1 MQATARHRMRLPA
14 RAMITGVSPASHR
27 LVVALLAILILSAGV
42 IAADVRADPAADAL
56 AQLNELS
63 RQAEQ
68 TTEAMHSA
76 QLNLDE
82 AVAAQVAAERK
93 NADDLTV
100 VGVAQAELTIYQ
112 AAVDKVAAAEYMGG
126 PTDGLTG
133 ILTANSPQQL
143 IDQLALQNS
152 MGNEMA
158 TTMRRF
164 REARTQADTAEK
176 ASATSAAEARTA
188 AEQSSAG
195 RAELQAK
202 QSQLQLQIASV
213 KSRYDALTPDQQAV
227 LAAIPPPPP
236 MNPSAP
242 GPDVLAGGP
251 LAPPI
256 EGVPPVDAAVPDAVP
271 PTGEGSGNAA
281 VVQAAMTRIG
291 SPYSWGA
298 SGPAVFD
305 CSGLIMWAFQQ
316 TGRSLPHSSQALASG
331 GQPVARGDLQPG
343 DIVTFYSDVS
353 HAGIY
358 IGDGMMVHAS
368 TFGTPVRVAPVDS
381 SPFHNAR
388 RY

>member
-1 MQATARHRMRLPA
+1 MQVSARSTLSTSVRNLICLRSVPFRL
-14 RAMITGVSPASHR
+14 
-27 LVVALLAILILSAGV
+27 LSAALTILVLFTGAV
-42 IAADVRADPAADAL
+42 AADVRADPAADAL
-56 AQLNELS
+56 AELNDLS

-76 QLNLDE
+76 QLSFD
-82 AVAAQVAAERK
+82 ATTTQQQAAERRH
-93 NADDLTV
+93 ADDLAV
-100 VGVAQAELTIYQ
+100 VEVAKADLATYQ

-143 IDQLALQNS
+143 IDHLAAQRA
-152 MGNEMA
+152 MGTEMA
-158 TTMRRF
+158 ATMTSF
-164 REARTQADTAEK
+164 RDARTKADTAER
-176 ASATSAAEARTA
+176 ASAVSAAQARTA
-188 AEQSSAG
+188 AEQASAV
-195 RAELQAK
+195 RADLQAK
-202 QSQLQLQIASV
+202 QSQLQRQIAAV
-213 KSRYDALTPDQQAV
+213 KSRYQALTPDQRAA
-227 LAAIPPPPP
+227 LAAMPPPPP
-236 MNPSAP
+236 VDAS
-242 GPDVLAGGP
+242 GPNVLAGGE

-256 EGVPPVDAAVPDAVP
+256 DGVPPGDAAVPGAVP
-271 PTGEGSGNAA
+271 PVSGAMGNAA
-281 VVQAAMTRIG
+281 VVQAALTRVG

-298 SGPAVFD
+298 AGPNAFD

-316 TGRSLPHSSQALASG
+316 TGKSLPHSSQALAAG
-331 GQPVARGDLQPG
+331 GQPVARDELQPG

-368 TFGTPVRVAPVDS
+368 TYGTPVRVAPIDS

>member
-1 MQATARHRMRLPA
+1 MTLSARVLAHGVTA
-14 RAMITGVSPASHR
+14 ASHR
-27 LVVALLAILILSAGV
+27 LVAALLTMLILSTGV

-63 RQAEQ
+63 REAEQ

-76 QLNLDE
+76 QLSLDA
-82 AVAAQVAAERK
+82 AVAAQDVAERR
-93 NADDLTV
+93 NVNDLAAATV
-100 VGVAQAELTIYQ
+100 ARAELTTYQ
-112 AAVDKVAAAEYMGG
+112 GAVDEVAAAEYMDG

-143 IDQLALQNS
+143 IEQLAVKNA
-152 MGNEMA
+152 MGTEMV

-164 REARTQADTAEK
+164 REARARADTAERV
-176 ASATSAAEARTA
+176 SATSAAEARTA
-188 AEQSSAG
+188 AEQASAV

-202 QSQLQLQIASV
+202 QSRLRSQIAAV
-213 KSRYDALTPDQQAV
+213 KSRYDALTPDQRAA
-227 LAAIPPPPP
+227 LAALPPPVDA
-236 MNPSAP
+236 PSP
-242 GPDVLAGGP
+242 GPDVLAGGEVV
-251 LAPPI
+251 PPI
-256 EGVPPVDAAVPDAVP
+256 DGVPPGAVTAPDAAP
-271 PTGEGSGNAA
+271 PAGGGFGNAA
-281 VVQAAMTRIG
+281 VVQAALTRIG
-291 SPYSWGA
+291 SPYSWGG
-298 SGPAVFD
+298 SGPNAFD

-316 TGRSLPHSSQALASG
+316 TGKSLPHSSQSLAAG

-368 TFGTPVRVAPVDS
+368 TYGTPVRVAPVDS